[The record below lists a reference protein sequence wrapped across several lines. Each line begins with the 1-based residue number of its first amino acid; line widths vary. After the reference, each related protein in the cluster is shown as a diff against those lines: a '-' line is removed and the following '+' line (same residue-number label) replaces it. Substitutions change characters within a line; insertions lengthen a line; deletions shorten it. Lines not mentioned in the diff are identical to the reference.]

1 MMKAGVHVSIKNYV
15 CVCVCARKALPM
27 LGAENIRYSCYKKYP
42 RVGAAIILTIH
53 RRKFAMI
60 KIKQCFPN
68 VHREERQNLKLGVQC
83 RYITSQLK
91 SGRKTGLETE
101 QL

>member
-1 MMKAGVHVSIKNYV
+1 MKAGVHVSIKNYV
-15 CVCVCARKALPM
+15 CVCVCARAKHCLCWEQKT
-27 LGAENIRYSCYKKYP
+27 LD
-42 RVGAAIILTIH
+42 IH
-53 RRKFAMI
+53 VTKNTPEWEQQLFLLFMI

-68 VHREERQNLKLGVQC
+68 VHREKRQNLKLGAQC